1 MKIITNEKKIKELL
15 SRNVEEVIIKDN
27 LEQKLKSG
35 KQLRIKL
42 GADPSRP
49 DLHLGHSV
57 VLNKLREFQD
67 LGHAVVFIIGDFT
80 AKIGDPSGRSKMR
93 PRLSDEEIKINAE
106 TYLKQVGKFLDVRK
120 AEIHYNSEWYS
131 KGGWDEVLEI
141 TGKFT
146 IARILERDD
155 FTKRLKNKVD
165 IGVHEILYPIMQ
177 AYDSV
182 EIAADVEIG
191 GTDQKFNML
200 AGRDL
205 QRKLNLSEQDI
216 ITCPLL
222 VGLDGKEKMS
232 KSLNNYI
239 AVLDSPDEMYGKIMS
254 IPDDLILNYFKL
266 LTKLE
271 DEELREI
278 EKSLKGG
285 VNPRD
290 LKMRLGREI
299 VTVYYNKKAALEAE
313 KEFIKVFQKKGKPEE
328 IQNYEVTSSK
338 YKLIDLLIEIGLAKS
353 KGEARRL
360 ILQGGIKVDDK
371 VIKDFNAGVEI
382 KGGGILIKK
391 GKRYFIR
398 VIQKELA

>member
-1 MKIITNEKKIKELL
+1 MKIITDEKKIKELL

-35 KQLRIKL
+35 KQLRVKL

-80 AKIGDPSGRSKMR
+80 AKIGDPSEKSKMR
-93 PRLSDEEIKINAE
+93 PRLSDDEIKANAE
-106 TYLKQVGKFLDVRK
+106 TYLKQVGKFLDVKR
-120 AEIHYNSEWYS
+120 AEVHYNSEWFS
-131 KGGWDEVLEI
+131 KGGWTEVLEI

-155 FTKRLKNKVD
+155 FTKRLKNRTD

-182 EIAADVEIG
+182 EVAADVEIG

-200 AGRDL
+200 TGRDL

-232 KSLNNYI
+232 KSLDNYI
-239 AVLDSPDEMYGKIMS
+239 AILDSAEEMYGKIMS
-254 IPDDLILNYFKL
+254 MPDELIMNYFKL
-266 LTKLE
+266 LTKL
-271 DEELREI
+271 DEAEIKNI
-278 EKSLKGG
+278 EKSLRAGA
-285 VNPRD
+285 NPRD
-290 LKMRLGREI
+290 LKMQLGREI
-299 VTVYYNKKAALEAE
+299 VTRYNNQKAAQEAE
-313 KEFIKVFQKKGKPEE
+313 EEFIKVFQRKEKPEE
-328 IQNYEVTSSK
+328 MPEIKSSGHDIITV
-338 YKLIDLLIEIGLAKS
+338 LIDSKLAKS
-353 KGEARRL
+353 KSDARRL
-360 ILQGGIKVDDK
+360 IEQGGVKINDEKVGSIGAKVKEGDVVQKGRFFIKV
-371 VIKDFNAGVEI
+371 I
-382 KGGGILIKK
+382 
-391 GKRYFIR
+391 
-398 VIQKELA
+398 